1 MSEHPN
7 FSDEK
12 LKAQKTLI
20 KCPISL
26 AEKVK

>member
-12 LKAQKTLI
+12 LKAQKKLSL
-20 KCPISL
+20 CPIS